1 MTDVQTVYDVQAPF
15 SLIISPTND
24 INLAKS
30 ESLVGDQFN
39 FYNHVSKK
47 STKVSKQIEALR
59 RMKKSYLSKL
69 DVICTYLSLLLTSA
83 SVPRRGTFLAKAPLI
98 KQRKETSEPLDLY
111 IQ

>member
-1 MTDVQTVYDVQAPF
+1 MTDVQAPF
-15 SLIISPTND
+15 SLVISPTND

-69 DVICTYLSLLLTSA
+69 DVICTYLSLLLTSTI
-83 SVPRRGTFLAKAPLI
+83 VPKRGTYLANMMFPGYALVFFFKNGA
-98 KQRKETSEPLDLY
+98 TGG
-111 IQ
+111 

>member
-47 STKVSKQIEALR
+47 SRKVSQQIAALR
-59 RMKKSYLSKL
+59 RMKKICLSKL
-69 DVICTYLSLLLTSA
+69 DVICTYLSLLLSSA
-83 SVPRRGTFLAKAPLI
+83 IVPKRGTFLAKAPPI